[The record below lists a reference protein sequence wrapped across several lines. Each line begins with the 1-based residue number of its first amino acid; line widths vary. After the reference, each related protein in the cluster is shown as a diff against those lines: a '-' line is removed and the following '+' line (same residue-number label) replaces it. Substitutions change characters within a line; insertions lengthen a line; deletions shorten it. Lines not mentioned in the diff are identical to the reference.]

1 MKSIETKVSN
11 ILNPAKKGG
20 EHKVNRK
27 QLVSGDGWELDENT
41 GVLTISKTNATCDPR
56 YKDLV
61 KSVVIESSVSNIQSY
76 SFSGFTNLTSVTF
89 LGPLNIGYS
98 AFQDCTSLTE
108 ITIPDGVVTIYFDT
122 FNNCTS
128 LTSVTIPAS
137 VTSID
142 NSAFSGCSGL
152 TSVTYKGTFDPGS
165 SSAAFTDCSKL
176 TSAFYGCSGL
186 TGSLTIPS
194 SVTSIGIA
202 AFSSCSKLTSIEVDE
217 NNPNYKS
224 IDGVLYSKNGEK
236 LIQCPG
242 GKTDSVTIS
251 EGVTSIKN
259 SAFYV
264 CSGLTSLTIP
274 SSVTSIEDF
283 AFYNCSGL
291 TSVTYTGTSDP
302 SPGEKVFDKCEK
314 LKAVN
319 VPANY
324 KDSNFCGKPVKKP
337 TQAKRES
344 FLSLK
349 LLMPMLSFS
358 ALGERIWS

>member
-41 GVLTISKTNATCDPR
+41 GVLTISKTNATCGPR

-98 AFQDCTSLTE
+98 AFQDCTSLT
-108 ITIPDGVVTIYFDT
+108 
-122 FNNCTS
+122 
-128 LTSVTIPAS
+128 SVTIPAS

-152 TSVTYKGTFDPGS
+152 TSVTYKGTSDPGS
-165 SSAAFTDCSKL
+165 SFAAFTDCSKL

-217 NNPNYKS
+217 SNPNYKS

-251 EGVTSIKN
+251 EGVTSIKD
-259 SAFYV
+259 SAFRD